1 MKEPLMRSLT
11 AAALLA
17 LALPLPAAAQPAAVE
32 SLSGTRLDIVAT
44 GEVTRVPD
52 IVRINAG
59 VTTQG
64 QTASEAIQANAARI
78 EAMRAALRRAGVA
91 DRDIQTSSVNLNA
104 EYRHVADRPPVFT
117 GYRASHMVGV
127 RFRDAANA
135 GRILDALVA
144 AGANELNGPTFEVER
159 PAAALDEARTRALAD
174 ARARAQL
181 YAGALGMRVKRI
193 LAIGENGGIRPMPMG
208 YARAEM
214 AQDASATNIVLGEQ
228 VLAMTLTVSFEL
240 E

>member
-1 MKEPLMRSLT
+1 MLVRKMT
-11 AAALLA
+11 IAGLLA
-17 LALPLPAAAQPAAVE
+17 LSMPIAAPAAAQTAPE
-32 SLSGTRLDIVAT
+32 DGLSGTRLDVVAT

-52 IVRINAG
+52 IVLINAG

-78 EAMRAALRRAGVA
+78 EAIRAALRRAGVA

-104 EYRHVADRPPVFT
+104 DYRHVADRPPVFT
-117 GYRASHMVGV
+117 GYRATHMVNV

-135 GRILDALVA
+135 GRILDALVV
-144 AGANELNGPTFEVER
+144 AGANEINGPNFEVER
-159 PAAALDEARTRALAD
+159 PAAALNEARTRALED

-193 LAIGENGGIRPMPMG
+193 VTISENGGMRPMPMG
-208 YARAEM
+208 YARGEV
-214 AQDASATNIVLGEQ
+214 AQNAAATNIVLGEQ
-228 VLAMTLTVSFEL
+228 SLAVTLTVSFEL

>member
-1 MKEPLMRSLT
+1 MPVRKMT
-11 AAALLA
+11 AVALLA
-17 LALPLPAAAQPAAVE
+17 LSLPIVAPAEAQTAPEAG
-32 SLSGTRLDIVAT
+32 LSGTRLDIVVT

-52 IVRINAG
+52 IVMINAG

-64 QTASEAIQANAARI
+64 ATASEAIQANAARI

-104 EYRHVADRPPVFT
+104 DYRHVADRPPVFT
-117 GYRASHMVGV
+117 GYRASHMVNV

-135 GRILDALVA
+135 GRILDALVT
-144 AGANELNGPTFEVER
+144 AGANEINGPTFEVER
-159 PAAALDEARTRALAD
+159 PAAALDEARTRALED
-174 ARARAQL
+174 ARARARL

-193 LAIGENGGIRPMPMG
+193 VTVSESGGVRPMPMG
-208 YARAEM
+208 YARGDM
-214 AQDASATNIVLGEQ
+214 AQSASATNIVLGEQ
-228 VLAMTLTVSFEL
+228 SLAVTLTVSFEL

>member
-1 MKEPLMRSLT
+1 LRKLT

-17 LALPLPAAAQPAAVE
+17 LALPLAAPAAAQIAPEAA
-32 SLSGTRLDIVAT
+32 LSGTRLDIVAT

-52 IVRINAG
+52 IVLINAG

-64 QTASEAIQANAARI
+64 PTASQAIQANAARI

-117 GYRASHMVGV
+117 GYRANHMVSV

-135 GRILDALVA
+135 GRILDALVT
-144 AGANELNGPTFEVER
+144 AGANEINGPTFEVER
-159 PAAALDEARTRALAD
+159 PAAALDQARTRALED

-181 YAGALGMRVKRI
+181 YAGALGMRVTRI
-193 LAIGENGGIRPMPMG
+193 VAISESGGTRPMPMG
-208 YARAEM
+208 FARGDM
-214 AQDASATNIVLGEQ
+214 AQSASATNIVLGEQ
-228 VLAMTLTVSFEL
+228 SLAVTLTVTFEL
-240 E
+240 GEGS

>member
-1 MKEPLMRSLT
+1 VRKLT
-11 AAALLA
+11 AAFLLA
-17 LALPLPAAAQPAAVE
+17 LAISVAVPAAAQPAATE
-32 SLSGTRLDIVAT
+32 SLSGTRLEIVAT

-52 IVRINAG
+52 IVMINAG

-64 QTASEAIQANAARI
+64 QTASQAIQANATRI
-78 EAMRAALRRAGVA
+78 EAMRAALRRVGVA

-104 EYRHVADRPPVFT
+104 EYRHVADRPPLFT
-117 GYRASHMVGV
+117 GYRANHMVSV

-135 GRILDALVA
+135 GRILDARAA
-144 AGANELNGPTFEVER
+144 AGATEINGPNFEVER

-181 YAGALGMRVKRI
+181 YAGTLGMRVKRI
-193 LAIGENGGIRPMPMG
+193 LAISEGGGIRPMPMG

-214 AQDASATNIVLGEQ
+214 AQNAAATNIVLGEQ
-228 VLAMTLTVSFEL
+228 TLAVTLTVGFEL

>member
-1 MKEPLMRSLT
+1 MPIRTLS
-11 AAALLA
+11 AAATLA
-17 LALPLPAAAQPAAVE
+17 LAVPLAAPVAAQTSPAADV
-32 SLSGTRLDIVAT
+32 SGTRLDVVAT

-52 IVRINAG
+52 IVMINAG

-64 QTASEAIQANAARI
+64 ATASQAIQANAVRI
-78 EAMRAALRRAGVA
+78 EAVRTALRRAGVA

-104 EYRHVADRPPVFT
+104 EYRHVPDRPPVFT
-117 GYRASHMVGV
+117 GYRANHMVSV

-144 AGANELNGPTFEVER
+144 AGANEINGPSFEVER
-159 PAAALDEARTRALAD
+159 PAPALDEARTRALQD

-193 LAIGENGGIRPMPMG
+193 VAISEAGGVRPMPMG
-208 YARAEM
+208 YARDM
-214 AQDASATNIVLGEQ
+214 AQSASATNIVLGEQ
-228 VLAMTLTVSFEL
+228 SLTVSLTVTFEL

>member
-1 MKEPLMRSLT
+1 M
-11 AAALLA
+11 
-17 LALPLPAAAQPAAVE
+17 V
-32 SLSGTRLDIVAT
+32 
-44 GEVTRVPD
+44 
-52 IVRINAG
+52 NAG

-64 QTASEAIQANAARI
+64 QTASQAIEANATRI
-78 EAMRAALRRAGVA
+78 AAMRAALRRAGVE

-117 GYRASHMVGV
+117 GYRASHMVSV

-144 AGANELNGPTFEVER
+144 AGANEINGPNFEVER

-193 LAIGENGGIRPMPMG
+193 VTISESGGIRPMPMN

-228 VLAMTLTVSFEL
+228 RLSVTLTVSFEL

>member
-1 MKEPLMRSLT
+1 MTIRTLS
-11 AAALLA
+11 AAAVLA
-17 LALPLPAAAQPAAVE
+17 IAVPLAAPAAAQSSPVAE
-32 SLSGTRLDIVAT
+32 LSGTRLDVVAT

-52 IVRINAG
+52 IVMINAG

-64 QTASEAIQANAARI
+64 TTASQAIQANAVRI

-91 DRDIQTSSVNLNA
+91 DRDIQTSAVNLNA

-117 GYRASHMVGV
+117 GYRANHMVSV
-127 RFRDAANA
+127 RFRDAAHA

-144 AGANELNGPTFEVER
+144 AGANEINGPTFEVEQ
-159 PAAALDEARTRALAD
+159 PGPALDEARTRALQD

-193 LAIGENGGIRPMPMG
+193 VAISEAAGVRPMPMG
-208 YARAEM
+208 YARDM
-214 AQDASATNIVLGEQ
+214 AQSAAATNIVLGEQ
-228 VLAMTLTVSFEL
+228 SLTVNVTVTFEL